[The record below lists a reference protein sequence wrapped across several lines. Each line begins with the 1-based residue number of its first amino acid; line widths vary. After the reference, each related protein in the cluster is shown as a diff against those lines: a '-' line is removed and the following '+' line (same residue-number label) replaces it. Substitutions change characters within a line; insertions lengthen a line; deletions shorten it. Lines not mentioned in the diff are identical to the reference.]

1 MDIGRVFSISLAMF
15 RQRFWLLLGMW
26 LVFLVIQFA
35 SAIALLVGVMV
46 MGLAGAAGFSAGFD
60 DPAALT
66 GLGIGM
72 IAAIVA
78 FYAAY
83 IVILLAQQAA
93 MVTIAS
99 PLEEPSFGG
108 AMVRGFKS
116 ALPFFALAVLLL
128 LGYFVIALGVMV
140 LLGVSD
146 AAGGGALAAILP
158 LLSVPV
164 LIYLACRFAVLIPVV
179 AVDQVFNPIKA
190 LRRSWSVTRG
200 KVLGILL
207 ALVGFGALTL
217 AIFGLPFGV
226 IYGVTFA
233 GQDFQAAGAGI
244 TLFVL
249 LIFVPLF
256 IGYTLF
262 TSAFTAALH
271 SEVTGGGAD
280 RLEEVFA

>member
-1 MDIGRVFSISLAMF
+1 MDIRRVFSISFAMF

-26 LVFLVIQFA
+26 LVFLVIQLA
-35 SAIALLVGVMV
+35 AAIALFIGVMV
-46 MGLAGAAGFSAGFD
+46 MGLAGAAGVTAGLD
-60 DPAALT
+60 DPAALA
-66 GLGIGM
+66 GFGIGM
-72 IAAIVA
+72 IAVLVV
-78 FYAAY
+78 FYGGY

-108 AMVRGFKS
+108 AMVRGFRS

-146 AAGGGALAAILP
+146 AAGGGALSAILP
-158 LLSVPV
+158 LLSLPL

-179 AVDQVFNPIKA
+179 AVEQVFNPFKA

-200 KVLGILL
+200 KVLAILL
-207 ALVGFGALTL
+207 ALVGFGVLTL
-217 AIFGLPFGV
+217 ATVGLPFGV
-226 IYGVTFA
+226 IYGVVFA
-233 GQDFQAAGAGI
+233 AQDFPVAGAGAI
-244 TLFVL
+244 LVVF
-249 LIFVPLF
+249 LIFIPLM
-256 IGYTLF
+256 IAYAMF

-271 SEVTGGGAD
+271 SEVTGGGAE